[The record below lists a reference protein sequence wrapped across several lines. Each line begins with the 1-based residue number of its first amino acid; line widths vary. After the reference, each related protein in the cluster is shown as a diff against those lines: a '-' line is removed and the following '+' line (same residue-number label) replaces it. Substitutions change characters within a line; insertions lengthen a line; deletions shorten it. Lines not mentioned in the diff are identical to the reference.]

1 MCRGFPFAFHRTPP
15 ASQTDVCA
23 PHGHRISHA
32 RDSASIESAHDRGS
46 TRVRTACSRLAMDS
60 CSPPGVDL
68 IRNYMDY
75 CHGSCYTEFTTGQS
89 TRMPDMWAA
98 YRA

>member
-1 MCRGFPFAFHRTPP
+1 
-15 ASQTDVCA
+15 
-23 PHGHRISHA
+23 
-32 RDSASIESAHDRGS
+32 
-46 TRVRTACSRLAMDS
+46 MDS